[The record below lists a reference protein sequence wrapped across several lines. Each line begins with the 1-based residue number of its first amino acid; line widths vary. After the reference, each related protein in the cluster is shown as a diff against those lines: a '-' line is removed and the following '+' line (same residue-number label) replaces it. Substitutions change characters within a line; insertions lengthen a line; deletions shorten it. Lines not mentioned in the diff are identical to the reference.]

1 MWPFKI
7 RLINLS
13 TMHSFEVM
21 AWWNGATKLR
31 TWLGD
36 VDMATRRVPNS
47 PHIIMTGYAAK

>member
-7 RLINLS
+7 RLINIS
-13 TMHSFEVM
+13 TARTFEVM

-36 VDMATRRVPNS
+36 VDMPTRRISNHPDIVM
-47 PHIIMTGYAAK
+47 IGYVAK